1 MENTP
6 MFKQCCY
13 YVDTDQNTDIERQ
26 IHQNIEDNYDDSMI
40 ALFKDNI
47 NKEHKLLSIKVNQD
61 VTSLGF
67 VNDFGIERLK
77 LIKCYNVEFKYTPSN
92 ITLLSIAF
100 SNLQNVAG
108 IQKMQQLQI
117 LDMNQNNIQ
126 NIRPIGQLTNLTHL
140 NLNANRLKDISPL
153 KHLVNLTQLKLEAN
167 QIIDIGA
174 LKYLTLLD
182 YLFLQENQ
190 IVDVSPLKDLT
201 NLRGLDLYHNYIQKF
216 KPVYHHQNVLSY
228 QIDGQVQPSYSLLLL
243 ARKLQ
248 QIEVQQENLE
258 TLVYRRH
265 KLMNKHQRFNGKVFK
280 FCNQMQI
287 AFALFSQKLVQS
299 FQTLEQNGD
308 NQ

>member
-1 MENTP
+1 

-13 YVDTDQNTDIERQ
+13 YVNTDQNTDIEQQ
-26 IHQNIEDNYDDSMI
+26 IHQNIEDNYEESMV

-47 NKEHKLLSIKVNQD
+47 VKEHKLLSIKVNQD
-61 VTSLGF
+61 VTSLEF
-67 VNDFGIERLK
+67 VKNFDIERLK
-77 LIKCYNVEFKYTPSN
+77 LIKCYNVEFKSTPGN
-92 ITLLSIAF
+92 ISMLSVVF
-100 SNLQNVAG
+100 SDLQIVDG

-117 LDMNQNNIQ
+117 LDVNLNNIQ
-126 NIRPIGQLTNLTHL
+126 NIRPIGQLTNLKHL

-174 LKYLTLLD
+174 LKQLTQLD

-190 IVDVSPLKDLT
+190 IVDISLLKDLT
-201 NLRGLDLYHNYIQKF
+201 SLRGLDLYHNYIQKF
-216 KPVYHHQNVLSY
+216 KPIQHHTNILSY
-228 QIDGQVQPSYSLLLL
+228 QLDGQVKPSQSLLLL
-243 ARKLQ
+243 ARKIKTIQAL
-248 QIEVQQENLE
+248 QENLE

-265 KLMNKHQRFNGKVFK
+265 KLMNKHQRFNGKVLK
-280 FCNQMQI
+280 CYSLMQI
-287 AFALFSQKLVQS
+287 DFSLLSQKLVQS

>member
-108 IQKMQQLQI
+108 IQKMQ
-117 LDMNQNNIQ
+117 
-126 NIRPIGQLTNLTHL
+126 
-140 NLNANRLKDISPL
+140 
-153 KHLVNLTQLKLEAN
+153 
-167 QIIDIGA
+167 
-174 LKYLTLLD
+174 
-182 YLFLQENQ
+182 
-190 IVDVSPLKDLT
+190 
-201 NLRGLDLYHNYIQKF
+201 
-216 KPVYHHQNVLSY
+216 
-228 QIDGQVQPSYSLLLL
+228 
-243 ARKLQ
+243 
-248 QIEVQQENLE
+248 
-258 TLVYRRH
+258 
-265 KLMNKHQRFNGKVFK
+265 
-280 FCNQMQI
+280 
-287 AFALFSQKLVQS
+287 
-299 FQTLEQNGD
+299 
-308 NQ
+308 